1 VNGNG
6 TVLTDEEREFYRA
19 AMKILGDAGIR
30 FLVGGAYAFERY
42 TGIARHTKDFDV
54 FVHPSDYDA
63 ACRAFGRAGY
73 RTELTFPHWLGKVY
87 HDEYFVDLIFGSGNG
102 VALVDAEWFKYAV
115 DDEVLGMPAKLCPPE
130 ETIWSKAFIQERE
143 RFDGADVAHVLR
155 ACVATLDWDRLLRRF
170 DDKWR
175 VLLSHLVLFGFIYP
189 GERTAIPPRVMEEL
203 MRRLESELTVSD
215 PRRVCQGTILSRTQ
229 YLTDLECWG
238 YEDPRICPA
247 GNMTPEETACWTDAG
262 RQEAA

>member
-1 VNGNG
+1 M
-6 TVLTDEEREFYRA
+6 T
-19 AMKILGDAGIR
+19 ILNDAGVR

-42 TGIARHTKDFDV
+42 TSIARHTKDFDI
-54 FVHPSDYDA
+54 FVHPSDYH
-63 ACRAFGRAGY
+63 RAGTAFTQAGY

-87 HDEYFVDLIFGSGNG
+87 DGAHFVDVIFGSGNG
-102 VALVDAEWFKYAV
+102 VSLVDAEWFKYAV

-143 RFDGADVAHVLR
+143 RSDGGDVAHILR
-155 ACVATLDWDRLLRRF
+155 ACAPSLDWDRLIRRF

-189 GERTAIPPRVMEEL
+189 SERTAIAPRVMQEL
-203 MRRLESELTVSD
+203 MGRLERELTVPD
-215 PRRVCQGTILSRTQ
+215 PRRVCQGTILSRAQ
-229 YLTDLECWG
+229 YLTDVERWG

-247 GNMTPEETACWTDAG
+247 GNMTKEETVCWTEAA